1 MNTDAGAS
9 GSILSWIRDHDSV
22 VERLLTAVRDDRVA
36 QAYLFHGTR
45 GVGKTRTALG
55 LAQAL
60 NCTGD
65 DPPCGSCRACRK
77 IASLTHPDV
86 RLLFP
91 ATKDEVGRPEE
102 IAKRLEEYGS
112 DRYHLLEFSRNASTS
127 IDRIREL
134 KTEAAMSLVEGR
146 RRVYILAEA
155 HRMHEDAAQSAL
167 KLIEEP
173 PRGTHLIL
181 IVEEPAALLPTI
193 VSRCQQVRFRP
204 LRRETIQDI
213 LTSSCGMETGAAR
226 LISALSDGSLGRAL
240 SLKDEK
246 SIIEVRDRALELFSV
261 SADTRAIQ
269 EKVKQ
274 WARDLDPNTTRRNVE
289 LLLMWCHDLL
299 TVKYGL
305 TEESLS
311 NPDRRKDLEMQ
322 AKQLDLCQI
331 RARIDAL
338 EEWIESVAR
347 NVSPPLTFHQTLL
360 RIAGAKAATR
370 R

>member
-1 MNTDAGAS
+1 MNKSNDA
-9 GSILSWIRDHDSV
+9 IFSWIKDHDSV
-22 VERLLTAVRDDRVA
+22 IERLNTAVRNNRVA

-60 NCTGD
+60 NCLCD
-65 DPPCGSCRACRK
+65 EPPCGSCQACRK
-77 IASLTHPDV
+77 VSSLTHPDV
-86 RLLFP
+86 RLIFP
-91 ATKDEVGRPEE
+91 ATKEESGRPEE

-112 DRYHLLEFSRNASTS
+112 DRYHLLEFSRSASTS

-134 KTEAAMSLVEGR
+134 KTEAAMSMVEGR

-173 PRGTHLIL
+173 PPGTHLIL
-181 IVEEPAALLPTI
+181 TVEEPAALLPTI

-204 LRRETIQDI
+204 LRRETIQEI
-213 LTSSCGMETGAAR
+213 LTSECGMDSKAAR

-240 SLKDEK
+240 GLRDEK
-246 SIIEVRDRALELFSV
+246 SIIEVRDTALELFKV

-289 LLLMWCHDLL
+289 LLLMWCHDLM
-299 TVKYGL
+299 TVKYGN
-305 TEESLS
+305 TEEPLS
-311 NPDRRKDLEMQ
+311 NPDRRKELQAQANQLE
-322 AKQLDLCQI
+322 LGQI

-338 EEWIESVAR
+338 EEWIESTAR
-347 NVSPPLTFHQTLL
+347 NVSPPLSLHQTLL
-360 RIAGAKAATR
+360 RIAGAQGTTR